1 MARSTVSRLPAVG
14 FAAGLALA
22 LASALLGSFPSVA
35 AAGSRQTA
43 VSVSA
48 SVTPVALLRVERGA
62 PLVVRVGR
70 PDGAPAGE
78 ATVVSFPKAL
88 ALEVVANAPW
98 KLTVASAGDFPVRV
112 RLSSATAGA
121 ALQLEEDSS
130 GAMKAYGRAGR
141 VRLTW
146 DVTVTV
152 SPGMPEG
159 VYAVPLVVE
168 LTTA

>member
-22 LASALLGSFPSVA
+22 FASALLGSFPSIGA
-35 AAGSRQTA
+35 AASRQTA

-48 SVTPVALLRVERGA
+48 SVTPVALLRVERG
-62 PLVVRVGR
+62 PSLVVRVGR
-70 PDGAPAGE
+70 PDGATAGE

-98 KLTVASAGDFPVRV
+98 KLTVASAGDFPVQL
-112 RLSSATAGA
+112 RLSSASAGA
-121 ALQLEEDSS
+121 ALQLEEDGS
-130 GAMKAYGRAGR
+130 GAVKAYGRAGR